1 MAIQIVHN
9 ADVDGVTIQINGENK
24 LEAKIIDT
32 SESTK
37 PDVIPPVS
45 YQGFYGGGDVVL
57 SSPVKWGK
65 VCIEGNYYLIPLYGL
80 PAPKPV
86 LTDITFN
93 LVSYVIG
100 EDKGD
105 RTARAVFT
113 ISADKDWTHNLVDNP
128 NNIPYATATGFGAG
142 GDNFQVSNFEIVNGN
157 TIRVTVPNHTLYN
170 TSVNVSTNAYLVKL
184 LKQDIYSITQGDFDP
199 SLSYIASTNAQ

>member
-9 ADVDGVTIQINGENK
+9 ADVDGITIQINGENK

-37 PDVIPPVS
+37 PDVIPSVS
-45 YQGFYGGGDVVL
+45 YQGFYGEGDIVL

-65 VCIEGNYYLIPLYGL
+65 VYIEGNYYLIPLYGL

-93 LVSYVIG
+93 LVSYTIG

-105 RTARAVFT
+105 RTAGAVFT

-128 NNIPYATATGFGAG
+128 SSIPYVTATSFGSG
-142 GDNFQVSNFEIVNGN
+142 GDNFPVSSFEVVNGN
-157 TIRVTVPNHTLYN
+157 TIQVRVPNHTLYN
-170 TSVNVSTNAYLVKL
+170 TDVNVSINGYLRLL

-199 SLSYIASTNAQ
+199 SLNYIASTNAQ